1 MSSMGTF
8 WDEMYADDAYRYG
21 TSPNRWLVACAD
33 RIAPGSRALSIGD
46 GEGRNGVW
54 LAEQGATVVTI
65 DSSQRGV
72 EKARALAAERGV
84 GIDARCGLFPDG
96 LGDEA
101 PFDVIVLA
109 YIHARPE
116 QRAVLHSAAADLL
129 ASGGYLILE
138 GFTPAQIP
146 LESGGPKDPE
156 MLFTA
161 SLLQDDFSML
171 HIVHLEERRV
181 VLGEG
186 PGHAGDAEVV
196 RLLAMKPLA

>member
-1 MSSMGTF
+1 MRSMGSF
-8 WDEMYADDAYRYG
+8 WDEMYADEAYRYG
-21 TSPNRWLVACAD
+21 TTPNRWLAACGD
-33 RIAPGSRALSIGD
+33 RIRPGSRALSIGD

-54 LAEQGATVVTI
+54 LAEQGAKVVTI
-65 DSSQRGV
+65 DSSARGV
-72 EKARALAAERGV
+72 EKARALAEARGV
-84 GIDARCGLFPDG
+84 ALDARCGLFPDD
-96 LGDEA
+96 LGDA
-101 PFDVIVLA
+101 PPFDVIVLA

-116 QRAVLHSAAADLL
+116 QRIALHGAAADLL
-129 ASGGYLILE
+129 APGGYLILE

-161 SLLQDDFSML
+161 SLLQDDFSTL

-196 RLLAMKPLA
+196 RLLAMKPLV